1 MSGEI
6 EAAGALATAG
16 MAARAIEGGGGPGPH
31 GDNCLNCEAVL
42 DGPFCHQCG
51 QPAHISRTLGEAVH
65 DFMHSVLHFDT
76 RAWRTLPM
84 IVVRPGTLTHRYIHG
99 QRARFI
105 SPLALF
111 LFTVFLMFFVFSI
124 VGAPKDMVRVDPSVT
139 AETVVSPEAARVK
152 LDEARKESAAADAA
166 LVAARAK
173 AEIVEKEGKPGSG
186 GVIAGLVV
194 GPEIRAER
202 AKEKVE
208 AWEKALARTTAAAA
222 ARSTQ
227 LKDASEQLAEAK
239 KEVAAEAPVI
249 APVVDAAKA
258 VVDSANETVT
268 EAPGAVK
275 VDGDTTIV
283 APGGDGVFIGARAKK
298 GTVITEERWQDQM
311 SKAAKS
317 GDLNINMGD
326 KKLNEKVRH
335 ALENPDLA
343 LYKLQ
348 QTGYKFS
355 FLLVP
360 ISLPFIM
367 LLFLW
372 RRGVTLFDHV
382 VFSLYSLSFMSL
394 LFLSLAVIS
403 KAGEWMIPIISTLA
417 IIGPAVHMFFHLKGT
432 YALGWWSALWRTFF
446 LLIFALI
453 AASLFFLAILYLGL
467 AV

>member
-16 MAARAIEGGGGPGPH
+16 LAARAIERDGGQGE
-31 GDNCLNCEAVL
+31 GDGVCLNCDTPL
-42 DGPFCHQCG
+42 DGHYCRQCG

-84 IVVRPGTLTHRYIHG
+84 IFVRPGTLTNQYIHG
-99 QRARFI
+99 KRARYI

-111 LFTVFLMFFVFSI
+111 LFTVFLMFFVFAV
-124 VGAPKDMVRVDPSVT
+124 VGGPGKDVVNVNTSVT
-139 AETVVSPEAARVK
+139 AENVVHPDAARELLAKAVAERDLAKRALDAAEAQALEAEKDERPGAAGVAAGRTAGPRVRYELAEKAVREAQTAVTRTEAAVAERTRQLDEAAKEIAAEKAANPEAAPVLSAVEGVVK
-152 LDEARKESAAADAA
+152 
-166 LVAARAK
+166 
-173 AEIVEKEGKPGSG
+173 
-186 GVIAGLVV
+186 
-194 GPEIRAER
+194 
-202 AKEKVE
+202 
-208 AWEKALARTTAAAA
+208 TA
-222 ARSTQ
+222 
-227 LKDASEQLAEAK
+227 KDA
-239 KEVAAEAPVI
+239 PVG
-249 APVVDAAKA
+249 
-258 VVDSANETVT
+258 AN
-268 EAPGAVK
+268 VK
-275 VDGDTTIV
+275 
-283 APGGDGVFIGARAKK
+283 DGVA
-298 GTVITEERWQDQM
+298 ITTEDTRRWQDQVAE
-311 SKAAKS
+311 SAKA
-317 GDLNINMGD
+317 GTLDINMGD

-348 QTGYKFS
+348 QTTYKFS

-360 ISLPFIM
+360 ISLPFIA

-394 LFLSLAVIS
+394 FFLSLALLSRAGGGETSWTVPVI
-403 KAGEWMIPIISTLA
+403 GTL
-417 IIGPAVHMFFHLKGT
+417 GGLVPPVHMYFHLKGT

-446 LLIFALI
+446 LTIFAI
-453 AASLFFLAILYLGL
+453 VAATLFFIAILYLGL